1 MLIWK
6 EQTFN
11 TVPFIILLNQ
21 TGFGRSKNIFFV
33 DDEKLLKQR
42 FFSQKERIDH
52 SKNMFKRLQYFFLIL
67 SDLFAGLHAWFVK
80 EVSVVTLKTAK
91 LCKFYIWRTL
101 LKKSHTRAARPT
113 DGRNRVEGE
122 REDQSWRFSWKDFAR
137 DQSRDWE
144 SFIFAEPRSQ
154 DRSLCNSVK
163 MVPGGQSEFNLLLG
177 TPGPE
182 SPGSGWGIIVATD
195 WS

>member
-1 MLIWK
+1 MIQDFPK
-6 EQTFN
+6 
-11 TVPFIILLNQ
+11 VKILLDDVEK
-21 TGFGRSKNIFFV
+21 TFEDFFLWKNWSFIKV
-33 DDEKLLKQR
+33 
-42 FFSQKERIDH
+42 QKATI
-52 SKNMFKRLQYFFLIL
+52 LFLIL

>member
-21 TGFGRSKNIFFV
+21 TGFVRSKDIFLF

-52 SKNMFKRLQYFFLIL
+52 SKDMFKRLQYFLIL

-122 REDQSWRFSWKDFAR
+122 RERGSVVEIFLKRFCAWPILGLGVFYLCRAK
-137 DQSRDWE
+137 E
-144 SFIFAEPRSQ
+144 SG
-154 DRSLCNSVK
+154 SL
-163 MVPGGQSEFNLLLG
+163 
-177 TPGPE
+177 
-182 SPGSGWGIIVATD
+182 IV
-195 WS
+195 